1 MRAERI
7 LQNVSYHVVYDES
20 IMDALEYAHAH
31 GFAGIQLAV
40 EVPHLSFETVSET
53 ECDRIASFAAE
64 HALSISLHAPDHAAP
79 LFATSTHLLKGI
91 FSYFEALFA
100 FAERINARLVTCHPG
115 PMPTFGTDT
124 LPAESVPQTDWAHFR
139 RTLDENLRRLIGLAA
154 GRTIVCIENAG
165 LDGTA
170 RQVLQPYLDAGELSL
185 CWDLAKTYD
194 GRRGLDAD
202 MEAYFW
208 AHLDHVQQVHLHDR
222 RDGRSH
228 RVIGT
233 GSVDFMRF
241 LPRLAEANVLDYC
254 IEVRPREK
262 AAESFANLQQLLR
275 SSAEGRH
282 AAPPNDR
289 S

>member
-1 MRAERI
+1 ME
-7 LQNVSYHVVYDES
+7 NVSYHAVFDDS
-20 IMDALEYAHAH
+20 IMDALQYAHAH
-31 GFAGIQLAV
+31 GFSGIQLAV
-40 EVPHLSFETVSET
+40 EVPHLSFETVSEA

-64 HALSISLHAPDHAAP
+64 HGLSISLHAPDHAAS
-79 LFATSTHLLKGI
+79 LFATSTHLLGGI

-100 FAERINARLVTCHPG
+100 FAERVNARLVTCHAG

-124 LPAESVPQTDWAHFR
+124 MRAESVSQTDLARFR
-139 RTLDENLRRLIGLAA
+139 RALDENLRRLIALAA
-154 GRTIVCIENAG
+154 GRSIVCIENVG
-165 LDGTA
+165 LDGMA

-194 GRRGLDAD
+194 DRRGLDAE

-208 AHLDHVQQVHLHDR
+208 THLDHVRQVHLHDR

-233 GSVDFMRF
+233 GTVDFVHF
-241 LPRLAEANVLDYC
+241 LPRLTTANVVDYC

-262 AAESFANLQQLLR
+262 AAESLANLRRLLEDAGSR
-275 SSAEGRH
+275 NG
-282 AAPPNDR
+282 P
-289 S
+289 